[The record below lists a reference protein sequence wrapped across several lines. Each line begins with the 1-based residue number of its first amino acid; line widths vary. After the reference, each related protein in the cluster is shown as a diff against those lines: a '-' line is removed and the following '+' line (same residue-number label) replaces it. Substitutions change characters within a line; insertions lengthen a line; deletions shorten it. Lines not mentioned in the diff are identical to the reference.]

1 MQSWLRV
8 SQGAAALGLVFLLA
22 GACAKGDALDS
33 FEEDGSGGSGDGGG
47 RSSTGSKGSSS
58 TGLSGPAQTTG
69 TTSGPSGTTGTGTTT
84 TTTGPTSTTTSTTN
98 TSAAA
103 TTSSGM
109 VVDCD
114 PENPGPGC
122 GAAQHCVPQ
131 TSGDPTCEAAGAGT
145 AYALCPSGRS
155 ECAPVFECVF
165 DGLDS
170 CCMQWCQVGGGGAGC
185 GALETC
191 TSFNTPVYINGVE
204 YGVCWDGLPCVI

>member
-1 MQSWLRV
+1 
-8 SQGAAALGLVFLLA
+8 
-22 GACAKGDALDS
+22 
-33 FEEDGSGGSGDGGG
+33 
-47 RSSTGSKGSSS
+47 
-58 TGLSGPAQTTG
+58 
-69 TTSGPSGTTGTGTTT
+69 
-84 TTTGPTSTTTSTTN
+84 
-98 TSAAA
+98 
-103 TTSSGM
+103 M